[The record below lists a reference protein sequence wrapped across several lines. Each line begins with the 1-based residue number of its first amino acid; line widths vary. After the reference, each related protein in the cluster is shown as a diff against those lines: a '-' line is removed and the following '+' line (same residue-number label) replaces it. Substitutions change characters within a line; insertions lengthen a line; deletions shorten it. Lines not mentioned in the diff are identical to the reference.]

1 MNKKILVMVISLAC
15 ACCLGLAA
23 CGAGGS
29 SSSASSA
36 ASSTASSKASSTTS
50 SASSSSA
57 SASTAAALDPAFKDY
72 ADRYMAVC
80 DEVIAVANK
89 AQEAG
94 SYDAVKDEWEA
105 VSDKLGSFT
114 DEQLVWAQ
122 KYNDGTLT
130 QAEKDYYDQ
139 VLIPKASKAVNAA
152 SSMLDLIKK

>member
-1 MNKKILVMVISLAC
+1 
-15 ACCLGLAA
+15 
-23 CGAGGS
+23 
-29 SSSASSA
+29 
-36 ASSTASSKASSTTS
+36 
-50 SASSSSA
+50 
-57 SASTAAALDPAFKDY
+57 
-72 ADRYMAVC
+72 MAVC

-105 VSDKLGSFT
+105 VSNKLGSFT